1 MNYNDAQIAWNNTK
15 EKLSQIHDLY
25 SFDETFKLLKT
36 DNYYKELSGKSK
48 NRTLIKANP
57 KLYKSIYMHSTPLE
71 KVMINQKSYYGHYNF
86 PNRIKFIV
94 ERLGDIENIKC
105 KCGNR
110 YTFNKYCRVCSEPKL
125 TINCG
130 RKHSKESI
138 RKMRISAIGNIENRA
153 GQVYPAYNLNSIPI
167 IEAKAKELGITDIQH
182 AENGGEFHIKELGYW
197 VDGYSKEKNIV
208 IEYDEKHHFNV
219 NGTLKEKDI
228 RRQLEIEKFLNC
240 EFVRVKWN

>member
-1 MNYNDAQIAWNNTK
+1 
-15 EKLSQIHDLY
+15 
-25 SFDETFKLLKT
+25 
-36 DNYYKELSGKSK
+36 
-48 NRTLIKANP
+48 
-57 KLYKSIYMHSTPLE
+57 
-71 KVMINQKSYYGHYNF
+71 
-86 PNRIKFIV
+86 
-94 ERLGDIENIKC
+94 
-105 KCGNR
+105 
-110 YTFNKYCRVCSEPKL
+110 
-125 TINCG
+125 
-130 RKHSKESI
+130 
-138 RKMRISAIGNIENRA
+138 MRISAIGNIENRA